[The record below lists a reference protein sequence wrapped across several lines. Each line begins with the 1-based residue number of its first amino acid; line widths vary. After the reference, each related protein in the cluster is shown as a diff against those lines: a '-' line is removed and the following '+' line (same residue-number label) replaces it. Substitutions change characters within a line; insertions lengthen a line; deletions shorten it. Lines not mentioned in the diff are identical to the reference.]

1 MTVDHASLVS
11 GAFALLRLMDHLSA
25 VPGMQQA
32 KRLLMHVLSPHWA
45 LSLKV
50 DDTAV
55 NNTDDSLERQETK
68 RLAIA
73 FIYLK
78 VATKGPALESQELLD
93 AITSLVIMEPAL
105 DYLHGSS
112 WIQLTW
118 LYITASNN
126 LGSPDPEP
134 LVQHRIMEGLNATL
148 GSADSIAHTVLGH
161 HIESIQLWFWRMT
174 TEQHSSKISD
184 LLLPNLLLDWI
195 TRRAPNKA
203 LGETQHFGNQELNAI
218 SMHIISYPKALSAL
232 KTLFTNYLATVIDPD
247 STKKENAQMVFDLV
261 CSTIECCCRSL
272 QDLAPDLNPA
282 PVEKGSLAESQHRFF
297 GRVLSD
303 SLDVLT
309 KEAFSTEEVPQLLLN
324 VVEVLLQQ
332 IESHSEKPSAL
343 PAWDIEPL
351 SSSRATH
358 QLHRGI
364 HLLRAK
370 AMDLTDVSKKLY
382 NIVRLLV
389 VISKLEVM
397 KNSTQTIFEVEPL
410 MASTLWEC
418 IQEIMDRFTTMQHDP
433 DPGALDSHELPYGF
447 GLKFLVAGMQLIL
460 VGYMRSSTAM
470 TWFGLDD
477 LALMSYYAIELCKRT
492 RSREV
497 PQSAEYAMSARL
509 LLSVLGQVAHK
520 VKDYAG
526 NRSDDGTDRELWD
539 QNESRVVWKTLGALQ
554 VIMNDL
560 FTLVSQALTANNAVR
575 PTRSREVPLD
585 LFLWVRSKLIHPDN
599 RVFLGGL
606 VHRWIEEAMLL
617 KKVEE
622 EKTLLHPLLL
632 RSGWRQLDQA
642 GLDILSMARMIFL
655 MTSSDPRSMPS
666 DSSVSVVFQWLQEF
680 LQDPVVST
688 FHNLRQQSQGRNYS

>member
-1 MTVDHASLVS
+1 MSILTSNQATKVLEDFLVLLASPPAHAPARSSTNITLHQYHYLYRSNTAVPSLNRLVESILVLNNINTLLFVETFLARVYNILIAALQQSTYSQEPQLNTPLMIVDMLISAGHIALYQTQKHQSIGTPIALGTGPSMIFEQLVVRVLEPMTHVVHMSYSNQYFTHDMKAKLLSSCEMVLSSIVVSLLKAVEQYDGASNEYLSEPILACARVFDETILQLHTGAMNEMTVDHASLVS

-32 KRLLMHVLSPHWA
+32 KRLLMHVLCSSDILEWTVLSIQTRPELNHVQMFQGFLTQVVKVHEMFVESHDGIGFLQGNRMPSVTYCIGLSAPHWA

-126 LGSPDPEP
+126 LGSPVPEP

-309 KEAFSTEEVPQLLLN
+309 KEAFSTEEGTN
-324 VVEVLLQQ
+324 
-332 IESHSEKPSAL
+332 
-343 PAWDIEPL
+343 
-351 SSSRATH
+351 T
-358 QLHRGI
+358 G
-364 HLLRAK
+364 
-370 AMDLTDVSKKLY
+370 T
-382 NIVRLLV
+382 
-389 VISKLEVM
+389 
-397 KNSTQTIFEVEPL
+397 STMFFE
-410 MASTLWEC
+410 
-418 IQEIMDRFTTMQHDP
+418 F
-433 DPGALDSHELPYGF
+433 
-447 GLKFLVAGMQLIL
+447 
-460 VGYMRSSTAM
+460 
-470 TWFGLDD
+470 
-477 LALMSYYAIELCKRT
+477 
-492 RSREV
+492 
-497 PQSAEYAMSARL
+497 
-509 LLSVLGQVAHK
+509 
-520 VKDYAG
+520 
-526 NRSDDGTDRELWD
+526 
-539 QNESRVVWKTLGALQ
+539 
-554 VIMNDL
+554 
-560 FTLVSQALTANNAVR
+560 
-575 PTRSREVPLD
+575 
-585 LFLWVRSKLIHPDN
+585 
-599 RVFLGGL
+599 
-606 VHRWIEEAMLL
+606 
-617 KKVEE
+617 
-622 EKTLLHPLLL
+622 
-632 RSGWRQLDQA
+632 
-642 GLDILSMARMIFL
+642 ILS
-655 MTSSDPRSMPS
+655 
-666 DSSVSVVFQWLQEF
+666 DS
-680 LQDPVVST
+680 
-688 FHNLRQQSQGRNYS
+688 

>member
-1 MTVDHASLVS
+1 
-11 GAFALLRLMDHLSA
+11 
-25 VPGMQQA
+25 
-32 KRLLMHVLSPHWA
+32 
-45 LSLKV
+45 
-50 DDTAV
+50 
-55 NNTDDSLERQETK
+55 
-68 RLAIA
+68 
-73 FIYLK
+73 
-78 VATKGPALESQELLD
+78 
-93 AITSLVIMEPAL
+93 
-105 DYLHGSS
+105 
-112 WIQLTW
+112 
-118 LYITASNN
+118 TASNN
-126 LGSPDPEP
+126 LGSPDPGP

-148 GSADSIAHTVLGH
+148 ARS
-161 HIESIQLWFWRMT
+161 
-174 TEQHSSKISD
+174 
-184 LLLPNLLLDWI
+184 
-195 TRRAPNKA
+195 
-203 LGETQHFGNQELNAI
+203 
-218 SMHIISYPKALSAL
+218 
-232 KTLFTNYLATVIDPD
+232 
-247 STKKENAQMVFDLV
+247 
-261 CSTIECCCRSL
+261 STIECCCRSL

-282 PVEKGSLAESQHRFF
+282 PVEKGSLAESQHLFF

-303 SLDVLT
+303 SLEVLA
-309 KEAFSTEEVPQLLLN
+309 KEAFSTEE
-324 VVEVLLQQ
+324 
-332 IESHSEKPSAL
+332 
-343 PAWDIEPL
+343 
-351 SSSRATH
+351 
-358 QLHRGI
+358 
-364 HLLRAK
+364 AK

-433 DPGALDSHELPYGF
+433 DPGALDSHEPPYGF

-460 VGYMRSSTAM
+460 VDYMRLGTAM

-497 PQSAEYAMSARL
+497 SQSAEYAMSARL

-520 VKDYAG
+520 VKDYAE
-526 NRSDDGTDRELWD
+526 NRSGDGTDRELWD
-539 QNESRVVWKTLGALQ
+539 QVGVLGECMLNVVRQDLIVTDESRVVWKTLSVLR

-560 FTLVSQALTANNAVR
+560 FTLVSQALTANNAVH

-585 LFLWVRSKLIHPDN
+585 LFLWVRSKFIHPNN
-599 RVFLGGL
+599 RVFLDGL
-606 VHRWIEEAMLL
+606 VHRWIEEAMRL

-666 DSSVSVVFQWLQEF
+666 DSSVSVVVQWLREF

-688 FHNLRQQSQGRNYS
+688 FHNLHQQSQGCNYS